1 MLLAVHWHE
10 SAMGVHV
17 FPLLNP
23 PSPYPIPQGHPSA
36 PTPSTLSHA
45 SNLNW
50 WFVSHMII
58 YTFQCYSLK
67 PSHSCL
73 EGVIW
78 LNNSLLLAVLSVA
91 ECLAVPLASTHWM
104 PVALPP
110 PSLGD
115 QKCLHTSPAL
125 GVWGTE
131 KGRGCKNHS
140 VEKHCF
146 PMQRP
151 GYVSNHKETKHINS
165 FNFLSRQA
173 FLFHINIEEKC
184 QNCKW

>member
-1 MLLAVHWHE
+1 VICFTYDNIHFSVLF
-10 SAMGVHV
+10 SQTI
-17 FPLLNP
+17 PLLP
-23 PSPYPIPQGHPSA
+23 GGGYLGA
-36 PTPSTLSHA
+36 GFL
-45 SNLNW
+45 NL
-50 WFVSHMII
+50 V
-58 YTFQCYSLK
+58 TTD
-67 PSHSCL
+67 
-73 EGVIW
+73 VW
-78 LNNSLLLAVLSVA
+78 LNNSLLLAVLSIA

-125 GVWGTE
+125 EVWGTE

-165 FNFLSRQA
+165 SNFLSRQA